1 MTRGGAEVA
10 FTHSPG
16 QYPVT
21 EHDQEIHHGAR
32 RRELAEP
39 GKNARRFLPG
49 WSRREGLSALALIVA
64 VFAVYLP
71 VWNAGF
77 VWDDTFYLQESPN
90 ISGLRG
96 LMAIWTTGS
105 ADISPFM
112 LTTLWVEHALWG
124 FEPLPYHLVNLV
136 LHGACAV

>member
-1 MTRGGAEVA
+1 MIKRSITARAGESWLNRERTLGA
-10 FTHSPG
+10 
-16 QYPVT
+16 
-21 EHDQEIHHGAR
+21 
-32 RRELAEP
+32 
-39 GKNARRFLPG
+39 FLPG